1 MAEPLTVERALSL
14 VLENS
19 KALPEEVIPYLE
31 AEGRILREEIR
42 TEQEYPP
49 FDKAMMDGYAVVAA
63 DLEKVPRTLR
73 VIQDIPAG
81 TDPGTLRRVEPGTAS
96 RIMTGAPLPPG
107 ADSVLMVEE
116 TGEKSG
122 DPEAVVARA
131 TVRAGQNRA
140 LAGEDIRAGEV
151 LLSIGDFIGPGEIG
165 VLAALGRTT
174 IRVGARPRLAV
185 LATGDELVRP
195 DEEPGP
201 GRIRNSNG
209 PMLESL
215 ARRAGC
221 VVTNLGIAADDAAA
235 LRDRMAV
242 GLEGDVLVLSG
253 GVSMG
258 DYDLVEGALR
268 GVGVEILFDRVAI
281 KPGRPFTFGRRGST
295 LVFGCPGNPVSAYV
309 IFQIFARPAL
319 RRLMGFV
326 EPVTP
331 LHQGTLAEVVE
342 QRGGRSGYYQAR
354 ARWDG
359 SAYTVRVLPTSGSAD
374 FVSCARGNC
383 IAIVP
388 DDRTRMEQGERI
400 GFIPLDEIL
409 ER

>member
-1 MAEPLTVERALSL
+1 MPDPLTVERALSL

-19 KALPEEVIPYLE
+19 KALPEERIPYLE
-31 AEGRILREEIR
+31 AEARILREEICAD
-42 TEQEYPP
+42 QDYPP
-49 FDKAMMDGYAVVAA
+49 FDKAMMDGYAVIAA
-63 DLEKVPRTLR
+63 DVGEVPRTLR
-73 VIQDIPAG
+73 VIQEIPAG
-81 TDPGTLRRVEPGTAS
+81 TDPGTLRRVEPGTAA

-116 TGEKSG
+116 TGEAPG
-122 DPEAVVARA
+122 DSEAVVARA
-131 TVRAGQNRA
+131 TVSPGQNRA

-151 LLSIGDFIGPGEIG
+151 LLGSGDFIGPGEIG

-174 IRVGARPRLAV
+174 IRVGGRPRLAV

-215 ARRAGC
+215 ARRIGC
-221 VVTNLGIAADDAAA
+221 VVTNLGIAADDDAV
-235 LRDRMAV
+235 LRDRMAE
-242 GLEGDVLVLSG
+242 GLEGEVLVLSG

-268 GVGVEILFDRVAI
+268 GLGVEILFDRVAI

-295 LVFGCPGNPVSAYV
+295 LVFGCPGNPVSSYV
-309 IFQIFARPAL
+309 IFQVFVRPAL
-319 RRLMGFV
+319 RRMMGFAEPITSSHHGALA
-326 EPVTP
+326 EPV
-331 LHQGTLAEVVE
+331 Q

-354 ARWDG
+354 AHWNG
-359 SAYTVRVLPTSGSAD
+359 SGYSVLVLPTSGSAD

-383 IAIVP
+383 LAIVP
-388 DDRTRMEQGERI
+388 ADRARMEQGDRI
-400 GFIPLDEIL
+400 EFIPLDEIL